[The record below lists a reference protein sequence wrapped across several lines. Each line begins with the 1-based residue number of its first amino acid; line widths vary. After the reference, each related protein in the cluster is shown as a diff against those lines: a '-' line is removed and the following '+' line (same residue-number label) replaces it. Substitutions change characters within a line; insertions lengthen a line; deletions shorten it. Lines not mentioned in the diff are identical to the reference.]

1 METTQKL
8 HISLLFTSFDLHL
21 GQREAGK
28 CGTCLCRHMPNNNA
42 PITLQQ
48 NGFGGWLLSVRA
60 LRFFLLCW
68 CPLCTGIPPFFPIQ
82 FFLAKTCPKDSFSPE
97 DMSVRERQTRWCWGQ
112 WPHCFPVC
120 AHGHLS
126 QTHIPQRVAVTVCAC
141 RAPGTGRD
149 AFYRWSNYPIVWFTA
164 SLWSC
169 LREILWAGYFV
180 SLLCSPR
187 LVNVLCLCL

>member
-68 CPLCTGIPPFFPIQ
+68 CSLCTGIPPFFPIQ
-82 FFLAKTCPKDSFSPE
+82 FFLETIYCFLQSTSVSRNLPRQGSSHEWDCQSCPF
-97 DMSVRERQTRWCWGQ
+97 V
-112 WPHCFPVC
+112 
-120 AHGHLS
+120 HLFIFYIVFYVLPS
-126 QTHIPQRVAVTVCAC
+126 KHLTGANPAC
-141 RAPGTGRD
+141 YHTG
-149 AFYRWSNYPIVWFTA
+149 
-164 SLWSC
+164 
-169 LREILWAGYFV
+169 
-180 SLLCSPR
+180 
-187 LVNVLCLCL
+187 